1 MSIRRPG
8 DPLYPFRFFFRPVSP
23 PVTVPVVRIL
33 EAKEMTSEELCDAIR
48 DMPPRQWAALR
59 QLLLEAKY
67 KSESLLRS
75 EEVASDHGRL
85 AFLNGFV
92 AYADYVI
99 GSFEGLRNVPHP
111 EVFPDPG
118 A

>member
-1 MSIRRPG
+1 MSIRKTG
-8 DPLYPFRFFFRPVSP
+8 DPLYPFRFFFRPVTSP
-23 PVTVPVVRIL
+23 VVAPVVRIL
-33 EAKEMTSEELCDAIR
+33 EESELNPEELSDAIR
-48 DMPPRQWAALR
+48 GMSPRQWAALK

-85 AFLNGFV
+85 AFLTGFG

-99 GSFEGLRNVPHP
+99 GSFEGLRVLPTHP
-111 EVFPDPG
+111 EVFPEP
-118 A
+118 